1 MQTIDTKQL
10 AELGEQATVIDVRE
24 RDEFSAVRI
33 PWASNVPLS
42 ELTDRVDEVPEDGPV
57 YLICAAGVRSERAAA
72 YLDQQGKPVVNVLG
86 GMSEW
91 AGSGFTVERD

>member
-72 YLDQQGKPVVNVLG
+72 YLEQQGKPVVNVLG

>member
-24 RDEFSAVRI
+24 RDEFSAARI

-72 YLDQQGKPVVNVLG
+72 YLEQHGKPVVNVLG

-91 AGSGFTVERD
+91 AGAGFTVERD

>member
-1 MQTIDTKQL
+1 MQTIDIKGL

-24 RDEFSAVRI
+24 TDEFSAVRI

-42 ELTDRVDEVPEDGPV
+42 ELVDRVDEVPEDGPV

-72 YLDQQGKPVVNVLG
+72 YLEQQGKPVVNVLG

-91 AGSGFTVERD
+91 AGAGLTVDRG

>member
-24 RDEFSAVRI
+24 RDEFSEVRI

-72 YLDQQGKPVVNVLG
+72 YLEQQGKPVVNVLG

>member
-1 MQTIDTKQL
+1 MQTIDVKEL
-10 AELGEQATVIDVRE
+10 SELGAKVTVIDVRE
-24 RDEFSAVRI
+24 RDEFSTVRI

-57 YLICAAGVRSERAAA
+57 YLICAAGVRSEQATA
-72 YLDQQGKPVVNVLG
+72 YLEQQGKPVVNVLG

-91 AGSGFTVERD
+91 AGAGLSVDRG

>member
-1 MQTIDTKQL
+1 MQTIDIKEL
-10 AELGEQATVIDVRE
+10 SELGEQATVIDVRE

-42 ELTDRVDEVPEDGPV
+42 ELVERVDEVPEDGPV
-57 YLICAAGVRSERAAA
+57 YLICAAGVRSERATA
-72 YLDQQGKPVVNVLG
+72 YLEQQGKPVVNVLG

-91 AGSGFTVERD
+91 AGAGLDVERG

>member
-42 ELTDRVDEVPEDGPV
+42 ELVERVEEVPENGPV
-57 YLICAAGVRSERAAA
+57 YVICAAGVRSERAAT
-72 YLDQQGKPVVNVLG
+72 YLEQQGKPVVNVLG

-91 AGSGFTVERD
+91 AGSGLPVERG